1 MTPLSAL
8 WQYIRARFD
17 LATSDD
23 RGAVTTE
30 MAVVI
35 FVLVTA
41 ALGVLAVIA
50 AAAMDTANSI
60 PVPEGQ

>member
-1 MTPLSAL
+1 MTPLSVL
-8 WQYIRARFD
+8 WQYLSARFD
-17 LATSDD
+17 LPARDD

-41 ALGVLAVIA
+41 AIGVLGVIA
-50 AAAMDTANSI
+50 AAAMDTANSV
-60 PVPEGQ
+60 PVPSGQ